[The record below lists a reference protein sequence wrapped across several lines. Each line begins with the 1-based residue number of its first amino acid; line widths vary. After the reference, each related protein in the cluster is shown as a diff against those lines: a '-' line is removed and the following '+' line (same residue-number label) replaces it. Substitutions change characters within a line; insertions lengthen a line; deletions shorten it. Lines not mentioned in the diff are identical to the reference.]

1 MLLTG
6 SGLATR
12 LHVASSYRTHMC
24 YHLLLLST
32 TGHETFTNTRAT
44 SRENHLLEYIDNP
57 SEEGSTLPPSF
68 DDNSPTNFSILNTG
82 FVGEVESTEV
92 EVH

>member
-1 MLLTG
+1 M
-6 SGLATR
+6 
-12 LHVASSYRTHMC
+12 H
-24 YHLLLLST
+24 YHLLLSIT

-44 SRENHLLEYIDNP
+44 SRETHLLEYIDNP

-68 DDNSPTNFSILNTG
+68 DDSAPANVSILNTG
-82 FVGEVESTEV
+82 FIGEVESTEV